1 MSLNGLITGV
11 HTILYSQEPDADRA
25 FLRDVIGLSHV
36 DAGDG
41 WLIFALPDAELA
53 VHPSSRNDLHEI
65 FFLCKDIQEF
75 VAAVDEKGIPHDPIQ
90 QQDWGLIIH
99 VQLPGGGKLGVY
111 EPLHA
116 QPKASPHASKAP

>member
-1 MSLNGLITGV
+1 MSLNGLIIGV
-11 HTILYSQEPDADRA
+11 HTIIYSQEPDADRA
-25 FLRDVIGLSHV
+25 FLRDVMGLSHV

-41 WLIFALPDAELA
+41 WLIFALPDTELA

-75 VAAVDEKGIPHDPIQ
+75 VAAVDEKGIAHDPIQ

-99 VQLPGGGKLGVY
+99 IQLPGGGKLGVY

-116 QPKASPHASKAP
+116 QPKASRHARKAP